1 MAKRRKRDKD
11 YYARWGRLDPRHSV
25 LTPEE
30 AGSSVEAWRDFARA
44 RTYPYLPYDPRNPA
58 TWARESDPNLV
69 ENPRFESIV
78 DPISNKVVGSDKTQ
92 AQILKDEDDA
102 LFAGKKASREK
113 KRAAARADRER
124 KAAAAAVT
132 RELEGSPYSVGEE
145 AYLRNR
151 LATKQAAL
159 TTNQQEQAALKA
171 QFAERAALL
180 KEREDRLRREAGLN
194 MGIIDTV
201 PPDPAQFREREG
213 TSPTTAPSD
222 FNLERIMEDRGM
234 AAMQAHMAEGIDAR
248 GVGMDRTGEALDY
261 WRQGGS
267 PQAHALATGAGG
279 REPIDPM
286 GLWSGGTTEAGDDP
300 VLGYYLPREKVAL
313 YPRKEAAAVLAA
325 PDAVEEIDV
334 YREGEVPEE
343 FTFKANEER
352 AAVPVK
358 VQDVTP
364 KKAVPTPGKGE
375 VVTTKQIPT
384 NDFED
389 RLGLYNISIP
399 AFTGMAAATIA
410 NRKRLQRRRDVL
422 RAFQGLGPK
431 DIVWPD
437 KMTTTE
443 MLKLHDRKVSRMI
456 AQAMFATN
464 PQDRRQL
471 SQLGNKLG
479 VNMEQWGKMQDLLD
493 KSRPDLAREKNE
505 LEIQSLIAKKNIGP
519 AAAKAWEAI
528 AYDPVTFKGEGGS
541 EEVRLVPTS
550 VGERKR
556 RIDEFLAQSVPTEAR
571 AAMLAEFENLMKEDS
586 GKTEMY
592 VMPVMYKNTKP
603 NKAMLNQLRIP
614 FVERDG
620 TGFFPNPFQGE
631 EGKPW
636 LMLRNFR
643 ENILPLNLGEPLVR
657 SYVNRMRNAPG
668 EYRGF
673 QQAKTSDGTVPQ
685 MMLFENGNAVYGS
698 DFSNNNTGLMAYY
711 RSLGRLSSRYP
722 RMTVGSADRGMQQ
735 STTTKDTK
743 ASTIYTDL
751 IEGANYA
758 GTVADLTKTILQADD
773 VHKVLGGQAGIK
785 LAATNAVQLLGDWGT
800 MLGIELDADTRL
812 QMEQMSNGP
821 ATRAFNER
829 LASLT
834 DQALA
839 DHRIF
844 VEDAIR
850 DKRLT
855 DDVGNAMLQG
865 AKELRQQFDKEAG
878 TGGTNFQKEAIHVG
892 LLAISLATMGARML
906 SRNDRLLK
914 DQYMTWKDR
923 TAIHNIFTSHAK
935 ARATIEAMNRMAT
948 SMQAN
953 KFATA
958 KAMLPAPP
966 GIAYSGEA
974 NAWMPTSQEE
984 DPVAK
989 FLRLYEG
996 RKLDQ

>member
-1 MAKRRKRDKD
+1 MAKRKRRDKD
-11 YYARWGRLDPRHSV
+11 QFSRWGRLNPKYSV
-25 LTPEE
+25 ITPEE
-30 AGSSVEAWRDFARA
+30 AGSSVRDWRDFARA
-44 RTYPYLPYDPRNPA
+44 KTYPYLPYDPRNPA
-58 TWARESDPNLV
+58 TWMSRTFG
-69 ENPRFESIV
+69 ENPRFESVV

-102 LFAGKKASREK
+102 LFAGKKERK
-113 KRAAARADRER
+113 KREREAAKADRER
-124 KAAAAAVT
+124 TPSFYDPGKVP
-132 RELEGSPYSVGEE
+132 EW
-145 AYLRNR
+145 
-151 LATKQAAL
+151 
-159 TTNQQEQAALKA
+159 
-171 QFAERAALL
+171 
-180 KEREDRLRREAGLN
+180 RRDVFPLDKPLISE
-194 MGIIDTV
+194 
-201 PPDPAQFREREG
+201 QFREREG
-213 TSPTTAPSD
+213 ISPTTAPSD

-234 AAMQAHMAEGIDAR
+234 AAMQAHMSEGIDAR
-248 GVGMDRTGEALDY
+248 GVGMDSGQLSTRGVDY

-286 GLWSGGTTEAGDDP
+286 GLWADGTIHDEDMGAFWERIP
-300 VLGYYLPREKVAL
+300 PERINYLTKTPTTTPPEV
-313 YPRKEAAAVLAA
+313 
-325 PDAVEEIDV
+325 VEEIDV

-343 FTFKANEER
+343 FTFKANKER
-352 AAVPVK
+352 TAGPVK
-358 VQDVTP
+358 VQDITP
-364 KKAVPTPGKGE
+364 KKEVPTPGKGQ

-384 NDFED
+384 NSFED
-389 RLGLYNISIP
+389 RLSLYNLSIP
-399 AFTGMAAATIA
+399 AFKGMSRDTIA
-410 NRKRLQRRRDVL
+410 NRKTLQQRRDVL
-422 RAFQGLGPK
+422 RAFQGMGPK
-431 DIVWPD
+431 DIVWAD

-443 MLKLHDRKVSRMI
+443 MLKLHDRKASRMI

-479 VNMEQWGKMQDLLD
+479 VNMKEWGLMQDRFD
-493 KSRPDLAREKNE
+493 KSQPNLVRQKNE
-505 LEIQSLIAKKNIGP
+505 LDIRALINKENIGP
-519 AAAKAWEAI
+519 AAAEAWQRI
-528 AYDPVTFKGEGGS
+528 AYDPETFKGEDGT
-541 EEVRLVPTS
+541 EETRLVPTS
-550 VGERKR
+550 VEERKR
-556 RIDEFLAQSVPTEAR
+556 RIDAFLAQSVPTEAR
-571 AAMLAEFENLMKEDS
+571 AAMLSEFDNLMKEDS

-592 VMPVMYKNTKP
+592 VMPVMYKNTDS
-603 NKAMLNQLRIP
+603 NKAMLKQLRIP

-657 SYVNRMRNAPG
+657 SYINRMQNAPG

-673 QQAKTSDGTVPQ
+673 QQAKTADGTVPQ
-685 MMLFENGNAVYGS
+685 MMLFEDGNAVQGS
-698 DFSNNNTGLMAYY
+698 SFSNNNTGLLAYY
-711 RSLGRLSSRYP
+711 RSLGRLERGRYP
-722 RMTVGSADRGMQQ
+722 AMTVDSAARGLKQ

-758 GTVADLTKTILQADD
+758 GTVGDLTKTILQADD
-773 VHKVLGGQAGIK
+773 IHDVLGGQAGVR

-812 QMEQMSNGP
+812 KMEQMSDGP

-834 DQALA
+834 DQELR

-850 DKRLT
+850 DNRIS
-855 DDVGNAMLQG
+855 DDVGNALLQG
-865 AKELRQQFDKEAG
+865 AKELRQQFDEEAG

-914 DQYMTWKDR
+914 DQYMTWKER
-923 TAIHNIFTSHAK
+923 TAIHNIFTSHDK
-935 ARATIEAMNRMAT
+935 ARATIEAMHRMAT
-948 SMQAN
+948 GMQAN

-966 GIAYSGEA
+966 GIAYSGDA
-974 NAWMPTSQEE
+974 DSWMPTSQEE

-989 FLRLYEG
+989 FLRLYDE